1 VDGQIRSRPTRT
13 EILLGGNAVDPN
25 QKSVLVAKAKA
36 APTPV
41 RLTTRADTNS
51 EQTTR
56 DPRPVP
62 ENSVRSRSVKCG
74 GLLGVGGER
83 LGL

>member
-1 VDGQIRSRPTRT
+1 MAHFLMPWDCSIRDRDVEVQHVAWRHS
-13 EILLGGNAVDPN
+13 EILLGGNAGRPN

-62 ENSVRSRSVKCG
+62 EVRFDRV
-74 GLLGVGGER
+74 R
-83 LGL
+83 